1 MSESI
6 KICAIGIAC
15 AILCVLIKSARSEFL
30 IPSRLSAVIII
41 FSFIVL
47 LLNPIFNFLESTMG
61 STIPLEHMKLLTKAL
76 GIAYMTQISS
86 EICRECGENN
96 IAFGIES
103 AGKIEIIILSLPLIS
118 QIIEMS
124 QEMMSW

>member
-1 MSESI
+1 MIESV

-15 AILCVLIKSARSEFL
+15 AILCVLIKNARSEFL

-41 FSFIVL
+41 FSFVVIL
-47 LLNPIFNFLESTMG
+47 INPILDFLKNTMG
-61 STIPLEHMKLLTKAL
+61 STLPIDHMKILAKAL

-86 EICRECGENN
+86 ELCRECGENN

-118 QIIEMS
+118 QVIEMS
-124 QEMMSW
+124 REMVSW